1 MKKYINIG
9 KKLFPICRSITG
21 SGTYETLKIIKKE
34 IPILKIKKKN
44 PIQKFLTGIYH
55 QNGTLKKHM

>member
-21 SGTYETLKIIKKE
+21 KGTYETLKIIK
-34 IPILKIKKKN
+34 N
-44 PIQKFLTGIYH
+44 PIILIPKTYNNHITKLDNIK
-55 QNGTLKKHM
+55 NVRI